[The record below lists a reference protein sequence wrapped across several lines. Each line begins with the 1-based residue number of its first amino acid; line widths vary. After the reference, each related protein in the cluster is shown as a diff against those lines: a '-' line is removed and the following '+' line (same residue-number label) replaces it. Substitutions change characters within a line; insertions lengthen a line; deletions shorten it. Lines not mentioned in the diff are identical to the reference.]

1 MNLSIKNVPE
11 VLAEQL
17 RLRARRNHR
26 SLQGELLSI
35 LEQTV
40 SPQRVT
46 LESALH
52 QINGLDF
59 ETGDDALDMVREDRD
74 GR

>member
-26 SLQGELLSI
+26 SLQGELLNI

-40 SPQRVT
+40 SPQRLT
-46 LESALH
+46 LESALR

-59 ETGDDALDMVREDRD
+59 ETGDDALEMVREDRD

>member
-11 VLAEQL
+11 ALVEQL
-17 RLRARRNHR
+17 RIQARRNHR

-35 LEQTV
+35 LE
-40 SPQRVT
+40 RVVHPST
-46 LESALH
+46 LTLDRAHQQIKAL
-52 QINGLDF
+52 GF
-59 ETGDDALDMVREDRD
+59 ETGDDALEMIREDRD